1 MKIKIKKLF
10 SLFFAIG
17 CVLFVFS
24 CGTIKG
30 GSEIFVPVD
39 YSEERAVDIE
49 IDLVEKLSTEN
60 KIKSLWRAKI
70 LYDKISSNKKCKQ
83 IFEQTTKICVE
94 SCIRAIDEEKY
105 FTENINKFNF
115 NNYIF

>member
-10 SLFFAIG
+10 SLIFVIG
-17 CVLFVFS
+17 CVLLVFS

-70 LYDKISSNKKCKQ
+70 LYDKISSNKKW
-83 IFEQTTKICVE
+83 
-94 SCIRAIDEEKY
+94 S
-105 FTENINKFNF
+105 
-115 NNYIF
+115 

>member
-49 IDLVEKLSTEN
+49 IELIEKLLKEN
-60 KIKSLWRAKI
+60 EIKSLWCAKL
-70 LYDKISSNKKCKQ
+70 LYDKISSNEKCKQ
-83 IFEQTTKICVE
+83 IFEQTTKTCVE
-94 SCIRAIDEEKY
+94 FCIRS
-105 FTENINKFNF
+105 NF
-115 NNYIF
+115 